1 MKKIFFSLLIGAVI
15 ASQAYADDEV
25 AATHPEQD
33 APAIEKKCD
42 KPKFKKC
49 EKCFELRKKNREER
63 MAKRKARME
72 ELKKKKAE
80 GKTDFEK
87 KDKEWKGPIFCD
99 ECKEKFK
106 DKKPEDFKKQR
117 KNRRGDKGK
126 RKFDCG
132 DKECP
137 TPPKAPVEE

>member
-15 ASQAYADDEV
+15 TSQAYADDEV

-42 KPKFKKC
+42 EPKFKKC

-87 KDKEWKGPIFCD
+87 KDRERKEPIFCD

-106 DKKPEDFKKQR
+106 DRKPKARRWKRDGKKDLKPKSDKAPEA
-117 KNRRGDKGK
+117 
-126 RKFDCG
+126 
-132 DKECP
+132 P
-137 TPPKAPVEE
+137 TPVAE